1 MTSGQAIIR
10 QISANWVVRSMVTLR
25 ALTDSYRPLL
35 LMSSSMPDRRRVS
48 LAPVNTLAPSGTRS
62 LTRVRAAAASSRI
75 STAKLFSLNA
85 AATRS
90 RVSAGA
96 GSVNDVAGTE
106 VVMVSPGLT
115 GPLVM
120 CWSHQYDNAAPQYE

>member
-1 MTSGQAIIR
+1 M
-10 QISANWVVRSMVTLR
+10 SA
-25 ALTDSYRPLL
+25 
-35 LMSSSMPDRRRVS
+35 SMPDRRRVS

-106 VVMVSPGLT
+106 VFMVPPELP

-120 CWSHQYDNAAPQYE
+120 CWSHQHDNAAPQNVRSPAPPHIPGRCLVEPLRADGHGAARGLVTP